1 VKRWSVDKVVAGM
14 RILTALMSTIFGLLL
29 LLATVV
35 SWMIL
40 FEGMCKLALDV
51 RELEVSKPL
60 AMMLAI
66 LLLALPSWVLFRIL
80 DRIYRHVHPAAY
92 ESSLPVVSDPGP
104 SFTMI
109 QAVICSLR
117 SSALCVAVPNV
128 SFGLSLMPFV
138 LLLLVTG
145 DAGHASGN
153 RLWLVA
159 AAELLMIG
167 LLGWLVQWS
176 YSRGVLRLMQQKSAA
191 TSDDPG
197 YERQAHAQ
205 AGKLRF
211 RVRNAAEPIRTSKR
225 GAEMQRSAR
234 RLRRLAWLHDAGAP
248 LAAMAGILAVAWF
261 FPTGQLE
268 SLRKSWI
275 IGIVVTW
282 AILFVIARAAAAL
295 CLADHTPLRQLRL
308 GVGLWLHAFLVA
320 CVAPWV
326 LLFELPGRSGR
337 SAKQWT
343 IVPKLGQWVSGLLRS
358 PRLFWMPA
366 TLFAPAVVLVG
377 LSGDVVDETMA
388 LWSLA
393 CFGAGAVAFE
403 ITYRMFERLV
413 RPREDR
419 SNSLVFLRVFGDRR
433 RGRFLFAHVAP
444 RWRGLGSITCIAAPD
459 VSVHQLEP
467 DVGLDILFG
476 RLRQR
481 FLAGDAAHFVGR
493 HLGSDALGPVFE
505 DHCFDDTWKAAMQ
518 SMLSQNA
525 IVLMDLRGFGLHRK
539 GCIYELGVLRDNMPM
554 GAVVFLID
562 GTTDFKFLKS
572 TLEQLWNT
580 MGSHSPNASDVGF
593 GSADQ
598 RQITIFRMS
607 ASERTSA
614 RQLVALLTEACV
626 SGEAYNQARGRVALK
641 GLVDDLQLLAADAP
655 AQVEAVGGGGWPGKK
670 VLEAGYSCDP
680 DFNTPDELSYWGLI
694 TDQQHTAILDVHESV
709 QEIRCG
715 GSKQTAA
722 AMNDDPAW
730 QELRVAARS
739 CLEALGKQ
747 RSSPKPR
754 TG

>member
-1 VKRWSVDKVVAGM
+1 M
-14 RILTALMSTIFGLLL
+14 RILTAMMSTIFGLLL

-40 FEGMCKLALDV
+40 VEGMCKLALDV
-51 RELEVSKPL
+51 WELEVSKPL

-66 LLLALPSWVLFRIL
+66 LLLALLNWVLFRIL
-80 DRIYRHVHPAAY
+80 DRIYRRVHPAAY
-92 ESSLPVVSDPGP
+92 EPLWPVVNEYSL
-104 SFTMI
+104 SFTMV

-128 SFGLSLMPFV
+128 SFGLSLIPLV

-145 DAGHASGN
+145 GAGEVADNG
-153 RLWLVA
+153 LWLVA

-167 LLGWLVQWS
+167 LLGWVAQWR
-176 YSRGVLRLMQQKSAA
+176 YSRTVLRLMQQKSAA

-197 YERQAHAQ
+197 YERQARPRAEKPQIH
-205 AGKLRF
+205 
-211 RVRNAAEPIRTSKR
+211 VHNATEPIQTSKR

-234 RLRRLAWLHDAGAP
+234 RLRRLAWLRDAGAP
-248 LAAMAGILAVAWF
+248 LAAMAGILTVEWF

-268 SLRKSWI
+268 SLHEPWI
-275 IGIVVTW
+275 IGLVITW
-282 AILFVIARAAAAL
+282 AILFVTARVSAAL
-295 CLADHTPLRQLRL
+295 RLADRTPLRQLRL
-308 GVGLWLHAFLVA
+308 GGGLWLHAFLVA

-326 LLFELPGRSGR
+326 LLAELPGRSGR

-343 IVPKLGQWVSGLLRS
+343 IVPKLGQWVSSLLRS

-366 TLFAPAVVLVG
+366 MLFASVLILIG
-377 LSGDVVDETMA
+377 LSGNVKDRTAA
-388 LWSLA
+388 LWSMA
-393 CFGAGAVAFE
+393 GFGAGAVAFE
-403 ITYRMFERLV
+403 ITYRIFDRLV
-413 RPREDR
+413 RRRQDR

-433 RGRFLFAHVAP
+433 RGGFLFTHVAP

-459 VSVHQLEP
+459 VSIHQLEP
-467 DVGLDILFG
+467 EVGFDILFG

-481 FLAGDAAHFVGR
+481 FLTGDTAGMVGR
-493 HLGSDALGPVFE
+493 HLGSDALGAVFE
-505 DHCFDDTWKAAMQ
+505 DPCFADTWKDAMQ
-518 SMLSQNA
+518 SMLAQDA
-525 IVLMDLRGFGLHRK
+525 VVLMDLRGFGPHRQ
-539 GCIYELGVLRDNMPM
+539 GCIFELGVLCDSIPM

-562 GTTDFKFLKS
+562 DTTDFKFLKS
-572 TLEQLWNT
+572 TLERLWNT
-580 MGSHSPNASDVGF
+580 MGSHSPNANDVVF
-593 GSADQ
+593 GSADR

-607 ASERTSA
+607 ASKRTSA

-626 SGEAYNQARGRVALK
+626 SGEAYHQASGRVALK
-641 GLVDDLQLLAADAP
+641 DLIDDLQLLAADGP
-655 AQVEAVGGGGWPGKK
+655 VQVEAVGGGGSPGKK

-680 DFNTPDELSYWGLI
+680 DFDTPDHLSSWGLI
-694 TDQQHTAILDVHESV
+694 TDQQHKAILDVHEAV
-709 QEIRCG
+709 QEILCG

-722 AMNDDPAW
+722 TMNDDPAW

-754 TG
+754 SG

>member
-1 VKRWSVDKVVAGM
+1 MKLWGVEKVVAGM
-14 RILTALMSTIFGLLL
+14 RILAALMSMIFGLLL

-35 SWMIL
+35 SWI
-40 FEGMCKLALDV
+40 FVKGMCKLALDV
-51 RELEVSKPL
+51 LGLEVSELL

-66 LLLALPSWVLFRIL
+66 LLLALPNWVLFRIL
-80 DRIYRHVHPAAY
+80 DRIYRRVHPAAY
-92 ESSLPVVSDPGP
+92 ESSLPVLNDSGP
-104 SFTMI
+104 SFTMV

-117 SSALCVAVPNV
+117 SSALCVAVPIV
-128 SFGLSLMPFV
+128 SFGLSLMSFV
-138 LLLLVTG
+138 LLLVVR
-145 DAGHASGN
+145 HAAGN

-167 LLGWLVQWS
+167 LLGWVVQWS

-191 TSDDPG
+191 TSDGPG
-197 YERQAHAQ
+197 YERQARPRAE
-205 AGKLRF
+205 KLQF
-211 RVRNAAEPIRTSKR
+211 RVRNATEPIRTSKR
-225 GAEMQRSAR
+225 GAEMQRSAL
-234 RLRRLAWLHDAGAP
+234 RLRRLAWLRDAGAP

-268 SLRKSWI
+268 SLRESWI
-275 IGIVVTW
+275 IGLVVTW
-282 AILFVIARAAAAL
+282 AILFVTVWVAAAL
-295 CLADHTPLRQLRL
+295 RLADRTPLRQLRL
-308 GVGLWLHAFLVA
+308 GGGLWLHVFLVA
-320 CVAPWV
+320 CVSPWV

-337 SAKQWT
+337 PAKQWT

-366 TLFAPAVVLVG
+366 TLFAPVMVLVG
-377 LSGDVVDETMA
+377 LSGDEVDETMA

-403 ITYRMFERLV
+403 ITYRMFDRLV
-413 RPREDR
+413 RRRQDR

-433 RGRFLFAHVAP
+433 RGWFLFTHVAP

-467 DVGLDILFG
+467 DVGFDILFG

-493 HLGSDALGPVFE
+493 HIGSDTLGAVFE

-525 IVLMDLRGFGLHRK
+525 IVLMDLRGFGPHRQ
-539 GCIYELGVLRDNMPM
+539 GCIYELGVLRDNIPM

-626 SGEAYNQARGRVALK
+626 SGEAYNQASGRVALK
-641 GLVDDLQLLAADAP
+641 DLVDDLQLLAADAP
-655 AQVEAVGGGGWPGKK
+655 VQVEAVGGGGSPGKK
-670 VLEAGYSCDP
+670 VLEASYSCDP
-680 DFNTPDELSYWGLI
+680 DLDTPDYLSSWGLI
-694 TDQQHTAILDVHESV
+694 TDQQHTAILDVHEAV

-739 CLEALGKQ
+739 CLEALGKH

-754 TG
+754 SG

>member
-1 VKRWSVDKVVAGM
+1 M

-40 FEGMCKLALDV
+40 VEGMCKLALDV
-51 RELEVSKPL
+51 RELEVFEPL

-66 LLLALPSWVLFRIL
+66 LLLALLNLVLFRIL
-80 DRIYRHVHPAAY
+80 DRIYRCVHPAAY
-92 ESSLPVVSDPGP
+92 ESSLLGLNDSGP
-104 SFTMI
+104 SFTMV

-128 SFGLSLMPFV
+128 SFGLSLMLFV
-138 LLLLVTG
+138 LLLVVR
-145 DAGHASGN
+145 HAAGN

-167 LLGWLVQWS
+167 LLGWVVQWS

-197 YERQAHAQ
+197 YERQARPRAE
-205 AGKLRF
+205 KLQF

-234 RLRRLAWLHDAGAP
+234 RLRRLAWLRDAGAP
-248 LAAMAGILAVAWF
+248 LAAMAGILTVAWF

-268 SLRKSWI
+268 SLRESWI
-275 IGIVVTW
+275 IGLVVTW
-282 AILFVIARAAAAL
+282 AILFVTVWVAAAL
-295 CLADHTPLRQLRL
+295 RLADRTPLRQLRL
-308 GVGLWLHAFLVA
+308 GGGLWLHVFLVA

-337 SAKQWT
+337 PAKQWT

-358 PRLFWMPA
+358 PRLFWMLA

-377 LSGDVVDETMA
+377 LSGDEVDKTMA
-388 LWSLA
+388 LCSLA

-403 ITYRMFERLV
+403 ITYRMFDRLV
-413 RPREDR
+413 RRRQDR

-433 RGRFLFAHVAP
+433 RGWFLFTHVAP

-467 DVGLDILFG
+467 DVGFDILFG

-481 FLAGDAAHFVGR
+481 FLSGDAAHFVGR
-493 HLGSDALGPVFE
+493 HIGSDTLGAVFE

-525 IVLMDLRGFGLHRK
+525 IVLMDLRGFGPHRQ
-539 GCIYELGVLRDNMPM
+539 GCIYELGVLRDNIPM

-598 RQITIFRMS
+598 HQITIFRMS

-626 SGEAYNQARGRVALK
+626 SGEAYNQASGRVALK
-641 GLVDDLQLLAADAP
+641 DLVDDLQLLAADARV
-655 AQVEAVGGGGWPGKK
+655 QVEAVGGGGSPGKK

-680 DFNTPDELSYWGLI
+680 DLDTPDYLSSWGLI
-694 TDQQHTAILDVHESV
+694 TDQQHTAILDVHEAV

-730 QELRVAARS
+730 QELRVTARS
-739 CLEALGKQ
+739 CLEALGKH

-754 TG
+754 SG